1 MIINI
6 FLNAQL
12 LISRTWPCS
21 DASTIAELQLNQLE
35 AFDEEASEEAS
46 KETSKETSKEASEA
60 LRKSKGLSRSDN
72 RTNS

>member
-21 DASTIAELQLNQLE
+21 DASAIAELQLNQLE
-35 AFDEEASEEAS
+35 AFDEEAS
-46 KETSKETSKEASEA
+46 KETSKETSEEASEA